1 MLFLANYILCTIFSC
16 YHYHD
21 EHAFILHTKRNFL
34 LNFSKHI
41 TTYSLDIK
49 CTYISSRCHCM
60 FVDVHVLK
68 SLSYLIVMVVVDCM
82 NTRKKRESIEEVIF
96 LPSFFF
102 LLALLLQ
109 CMVKEKRE
117 RKISGIYYMNVARH
131 H

>member
-1 MLFLANYILCTIFSC
+1 
-16 YHYHD
+16 
-21 EHAFILHTKRNFL
+21 
-34 LNFSKHI
+34 
-41 TTYSLDIK
+41 
-49 CTYISSRCHCM
+49 M